1 MWLYI
6 HIHLNYIDTY
16 IYHTDTRK
24 SMSKQ
29 ISTKLT
35 NYEMKRVDDI
45 INAGFALNRSDFAR
59 NVIRTELNKRA
70 KNKNGG
76 V

>member
-1 MWLYI
+1 MVQI
-6 HIHLNYIDTY
+6 GKY
-16 IYHTDTRK
+16 IYPADIHK

-35 NYEMKRVDDI
+35 NDEVKQVDEI
-45 INAGFALNRSDFAR
+45 VNAGFALNRSDFAR

>member
-1 MWLYI
+1 
-6 HIHLNYIDTY
+6 
-16 IYHTDTRK
+16 
-24 SMSKQ
+24 MSKQ

-35 NYEMKRVDDI
+35 DDEIKQVDEI
-45 INAGFALNRSDFAR
+45 IDAGFALNRSDFVR
-59 NVIRTELNKRA
+59 DVIRTELNKRA